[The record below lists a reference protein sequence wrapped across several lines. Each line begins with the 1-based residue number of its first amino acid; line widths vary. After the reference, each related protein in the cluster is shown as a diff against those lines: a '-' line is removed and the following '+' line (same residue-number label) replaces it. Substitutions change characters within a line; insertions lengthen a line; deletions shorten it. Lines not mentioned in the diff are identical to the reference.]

1 MPTLIYKAERQ
12 KVRYFVEFPTKFK
25 CLQLMVHPLLTS
37 NKENLKNFHKDLEK
51 EIFIPFRN
59 SETNNEEGL
68 RYLVESFEP
77 IYYVIKSH
85 DDLVEKWNKTQRNP
99 KQREYTDS
107 EENEIY
113 RTEFYVR
120 EDGKIKIFKR
130 HQHNVGPPQHDNDTN
145 HPDINNNN

>member
-1 MPTLIYKAERQ
+1 MPTIIHKKERQ
-12 KVRYFVEFPTKFK
+12 KVRYFVEFPKRFK

-85 DDLVEKWNKTQRNP
+85 DDIVEKWNKTQRNP
-99 KQREYTDS
+99 KQREYTNS

-120 EDGKIKIFKR
+120 EDGKIKIFER
-130 HQHNVGPPQHDNDTN
+130 HQHNVGPPQYDGDIN

>member
-1 MPTLIYKAERQ
+1 
-12 KVRYFVEFPTKFK
+12 
-25 CLQLMVHPLLTS
+25 MVHPLLTS

-68 RYLVESFEP
+68 RYLVESFEQF
-77 IYYVIKSH
+77 YYVIKSH
-85 DDLVEKWNKTQRNP
+85 DNLVEKWNKTQRNP
-99 KQREYTDS
+99 KQREYTDC

-120 EDGKIKIFKR
+120 EDGKIKMSIF
-130 HQHNVGPPQHDNDTN
+130 
-145 HPDINNNN
+145 